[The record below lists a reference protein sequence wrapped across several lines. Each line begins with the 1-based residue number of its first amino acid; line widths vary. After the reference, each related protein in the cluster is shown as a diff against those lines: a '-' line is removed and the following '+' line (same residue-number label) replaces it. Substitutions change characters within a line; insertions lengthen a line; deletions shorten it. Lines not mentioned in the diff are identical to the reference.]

1 MKLPTQTNKSQS
13 TQPVYGYPCEYCQG
27 IVQPRVVEREAFKHK
42 KGFVILGNVVI
53 GVCDSCGSRY
63 YTADILHTVHEIATG
78 KRQPERTE
86 SIPVFTLAPS
96 NLVLVPATWLN
107 G

>member
-1 MKLPTQTNKSQS
+1 MKLPTQTNKTQL
-13 TQPVYGYPCEYCQG
+13 TQPLYGYPCEHCQG
-27 IVQPRVVEREAFKHK
+27 TVQPRLVAREAFKHK

-53 GVCDSCGSRY
+53 GVCDQCGSRY
-63 YTADILHTVHEIATG
+63 YSAQILQTVHEIATG

-86 SIPVFTLAPS
+86 TIPVFTLAS
-96 NLVLVPATWLN
+96 NNLALVPA

>member
-1 MKLPTQTNKSQS
+1 MQPTQ
-13 TQPVYGYPCEYCQG
+13 PLYGYPCEHCDG
-27 IVQPRVVEREAFKHK
+27 TVQPRVVEREAFKHK
-42 KGFVILGNVVI
+42 KGFVILGNVVV

-63 YTADILHTVHEIATG
+63 YSAEILHTVHEIATG

-86 SIPVFTLAPS
+86 SIPVFTLPAQQMALAP
-96 NLVLVPATWLN
+96 A

>member
-1 MKLPTQTNKSQS
+1 MKLPNQTNK
-13 TQPVYGYPCEYCQG
+13 TQPTQSLYGYPCEHCQG
-27 IVQPRVVEREAFKHK
+27 TVQPRLVDREAFKHK

-63 YTADILHTVHEIATG
+63 YSAEILHTVHEIATG

-86 SIPVFTLAPS
+86 NVPVFTLTPN
-96 NLVLVPATWLN
+96 NLTLVPVT
-107 G
+107 

>member
-1 MKLPTQTNKSQS
+1 MNKTQPTQSL
-13 TQPVYGYPCEYCQG
+13 YGYSCEHCDG
-27 IVQPRVVEREAFKHK
+27 TVQPRVVEREAFKHK

-53 GVCDSCGSRY
+53 GICDSCRSRY
-63 YTADILHTVHEIATG
+63 YSAEILHTVHEIATG

-86 SIPVFTLAPS
+86 SIPVFMLPPQQMA
-96 NLVLVPATWLN
+96 LLPA